1 MNTRLAVPVYL
12 PYSLGA
18 LWLWSGLQ
26 PLLAARQEFLD
37 LLAAVGFQ
45 TAFRYPVLL
54 AASLL
59 DVLFGLLCFSRARRR
74 PVLWLAQAA
83 TVAGYSAIIALALP
97 QMWLHPFAP
106 LVKNLPIF
114 ALMVFLWRAARQEA
128 V

>member
-1 MNTRLAVPVYL
+1 MNTRPAVPVYL

-59 DVLFGLLCFSRARRR
+59 DVLFGLLCFSRAPAAAPCCGWRRR
-74 PVLWLAQAA
+74 RRWRDTAQSSPSRCRRCGC
-83 TVAGYSAIIALALP
+83 TRSRR
-97 QMWLHPFAP
+97 W
-106 LVKNLPIF
+106 
-114 ALMVFLWRAARQEA
+114 
-128 V
+128 